1 MSDILL
7 KTVKPLDG
15 FILEAEF
22 TNGDVR
28 RYDITPLFDEIPVFQ
43 AIRDNQELF
52 RSARVIGGGYAV
64 GWNDELDLACEEIWE
79 NGIAV

>member
-7 KTVKPLDG
+7 KAVKPLDG
-15 FILEAEF
+15 FVLEAEF